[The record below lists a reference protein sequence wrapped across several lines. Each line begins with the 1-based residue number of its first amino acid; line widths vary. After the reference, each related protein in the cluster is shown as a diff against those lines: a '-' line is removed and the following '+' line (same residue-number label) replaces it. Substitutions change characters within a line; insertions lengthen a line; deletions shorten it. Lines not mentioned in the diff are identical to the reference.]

1 MLTPFGPPQRTDKAF
16 MLLPRH
22 FRTLVACA
30 AIFATTSVFAQSKP
44 STQHDA
50 SLPIEIAADTLEV
63 RQDQNLAIFSGNV
76 QAQQGAIR
84 LKAEMLQV
92 HYRPQQG
99 EASVQGAI
107 SRIDAK
113 GKVFFS
119 SPGQTAQGDSGVY
132 DVDKS
137 LITMLGNV
145 VLTRDNNVIRGNRL
159 LLNLATGRSKVEGI
173 VGKSGGR
180 VRGLFVPNKK
190 PKK

>member
-1 MLTPFGPPQRTDKAF
+1 MSSRRFFRILAALAALFVATPAW
-16 MLLPRH
+16 
-22 FRTLVACA
+22 
-30 AIFATTSVFAQSKP
+30 AQTKP
-44 STQHDA
+44 SIQHDT
-50 SLPIEIAADTLEV
+50 SLPIEIAADALEV

-76 QAQQGAIR
+76 LAQQGVIR
-84 LKAEMLQV
+84 LKAEVLEV

-119 SPGQTAQGDSGVY
+119 APGQTAQGDNGVY

-145 VLTRDNNVIRGNRL
+145 VLTRDKNVIRGNRL

-173 VGKSGGR
+173 VGQSGGR

-190 PKK
+190 PAK